1 MKSLLVGNG
10 INIQFGN
17 KAYTSE
23 YIMKRIKYKAK
34 LGCYDKLFGGKIDGK
49 EIAEILNAFVQIA
62 NDILDNRYDE
72 YVTEDELNIVL
83 ADFKSRYN
91 KISASHEI
99 MLEDWMFVLHMFFLK
114 ESDIA
119 DKLQAAEQGFKS
131 LILDGIYN
139 DGKIQELYKNIPREA
154 EKKIKRYFLDFDNI
168 FTLNYD
174 NNLEKLIKKNVY
186 HLHGDFS
193 VLDKSENIENV
204 LGFIRAQDD
213 SRVFIEGM
221 EHCFCNALL
230 DYSGHHKLKE
240 AMHNHKLIIESET
253 FKERYD
259 NDESFKEYL
268 LSIKESSPNNYNI
281 IMTKIMYPRLKIA
294 TEYYFDEF
302 KNIKD
307 ELHIVGMSP
316 NNDSH
321 IFECIEK
328 NKKIKRVYFYYYSE
342 YEKNII
348 ESINSDVEYIAKNVI
363 ELWDSLNFK
372 NKKYNTNYENL
383 DEKID
388 KFIDIFNGFSEDYV
402 SKDNLI
408 WEIKSIPIFEA
419 IRLCKLVK
427 EDLEKRNPN
436 HASTDEDTFNKTRHS
451 ISLIA
456 LSEGVLP
463 SVLFALYII
472 HRNSIK

>member
-23 YIMKRIKYKAK
+23 YIMKRIKYRAK
-34 LGCYDKLFGGKIDGK
+34 LGHYDEIFGGQINGN
-49 EIAEILNAFVQIA
+49 EINEVLNCFVTIT
-62 NDILDNRYDE
+62 NDILDNKYDE
-72 YVTEDELNIVL
+72 YVKDDECSVVL
-83 ADFKSRYN
+83 DEFKSRYN
-91 KISASHEI
+91 KINAPHEI
-99 MLEDWMFVLHMFFLK
+99 MLEDWLFVLHMFFKK
-114 ESDIA
+114 ESDIS
-119 DKLQAAEQGFKS
+119 DKLIASEQGFKQ

-139 DGKIQELYKNIPREA
+139 DGKIQELYNNIPREA
-154 EKKIKRYFLDFDNI
+154 EKKVKRYFSDFDNI

-174 NNLEKLIKKNVY
+174 NNLEKLTKKNVY

-193 VLDKSENIENV
+193 VLDKSENTENV

-213 SRVFIEGM
+213 SRVLVEGM

-240 AMHNHKLIIESET
+240 AMDNHQLIIESEK
-253 FKERYD
+253 FKDRYE

-268 LSIKESSPNNYNI
+268 LVIKESKLDIYNT
-281 IMTKIMYPRLKIA
+281 IMTKIMNPKLKMA
-294 TEYYFDEF
+294 TEYFFSEF
-302 KNIKD
+302 KSIED
-307 ELHIVGMSP
+307 ELYIVGMSP
-316 NNDSH
+316 NNDGH

-328 NKKIKRVYFYYYSE
+328 NRKIKKVYFYYYSE

-348 ESINSDVEYIAKNVI
+348 DNINSKVKYIAKNVT

-372 NKKYNTNYENL
+372 KKMYNNNYENL
-383 DEKID
+383 EKKID
-388 KFIDIFNGFSEDYV
+388 EFRDVFNGFSGDNV
-402 SKDNLI
+402 SKDDII
-408 WEIKSIPIFEA
+408 WEVKSIPTFEA
-419 IRLCKLVK
+419 IRLCKIVK

-436 HASTDEDTFNKTRHS
+436 HSSTDRDTFDKTRHS

-472 HRNSIK
+472 YGNYMK

>member
-23 YIMKRIKYKAK
+23 YIMKRVKYKAK
-34 LGCYDKLFGGKIDGK
+34 LGCYDKLFAGKIDGK
-49 EIAEILNAFVQIA
+49 EIAGILNAFVEIT
-62 NDILDNRYDE
+62 NDILDNKYDE
-72 YVTEDELNIVL
+72 YVIEDELKVVL

-91 KISASHEI
+91 KISAAHEI

-119 DKLQAAEQGFKS
+119 DNLQASEQGFKS

-139 DGKIQELYKNIPREA
+139 DGKIQELYKNIPRKA
-154 EKKIKRYFLDFDNI
+154 EKKIKRYFSDFDNI

-193 VLDKSENIENV
+193 VLDKSENIEYV
-204 LGFIRAQDD
+204 LGFIRAQGDN
-213 SRVFIEGM
+213 RVFIEGM

-240 AMHNHKLIIESET
+240 AMENHKLIIESET
-253 FKERYD
+253 FKEKYD
-259 NDESFKEYL
+259 NDESFKEDL
-268 LSIKESSPNNYNI
+268 LSIKTNKPDIYNI
-281 IMTKIMYPRLKIA
+281 IMTKIMNPNLKMA
-294 TEYYFDEF
+294 TEYHFNEF
-302 KNIKD
+302 KSIED
-307 ELHIVGMSP
+307 ELYIIGMSP
-316 NNDSH
+316 NNDAH

-328 NKKIKRVYFYYYSE
+328 NKRIKKVYFYYFSE

-348 ESINSDVEYIAKNVI
+348 ESMNSKGIYIAKSVT
-363 ELWDSLNFK
+363 ELWESLDFK
-372 NKKYNTNYENL
+372 RKQYNINYDNL

-388 KFIDIFNGFSEDYV
+388 RFIDILNGFSEDKV
-402 SKDNLI
+402 SKNDII
-408 WEIKSIPIFEA
+408 WGVKSIPQFEA

-427 EDLEKRNPN
+427 QDLEKRNPN
-436 HASTDEDTFNKTRHS
+436 NSSTDRDEFDKTRQR

-472 HRNSIK
+472 YSDSIK